1 MLYQSESK
9 AQTWR
14 AVAQFPDRPEL
25 LVYLGRSSTQVRS
38 AYAAAFV
45 EVLDE
50 EEQAACSGVILERWN
65 GTPDSGRWMNQAPL
79 NLPTS
84 VQLVKVA

>member
-1 MLYQSESK
+1 MES
-9 AQTWR
+9 R
-14 AVAQFPDRPEL
+14 GPVPDRPEL

-50 EEQAACSGVILERWN
+50 EEQAACSGVILERWI
-65 GTPDSGRWMNQAPL
+65 GLGPQKIAP
-79 NLPTS
+79 
-84 VQLVKVA
+84 